1 MSIPSTI
8 EQLATPRPV
17 AQGEVTPQEIRVG
30 QMLLAQS
37 MIALTNRLEA
47 ILGRL
52 EVGDAKFTGDGIAL
66 LEDAIAKAKRPAK
79 APKPRAPK
87 PAPEPTPPPAPAP
100 VEPPAPA
107 ANPAPAALTI
117 TVPADVSRLSHQA
130 YLDGYAA
137 ALVGEARATN
147 PHQGTRG
154 IPAGRRIAWDRGFD
168 DGRAA

>member
-1 MSIPSTI
+1 MIPATI
-8 EQLATPRPV
+8 QDLATPRPT
-17 AQGEVTPQEIRVG
+17 AHGEVLPQEIRVG

-117 TVPADVSRLSHQA
+117 TVPPEISRTAKEA
-130 YLDGYAA
+130 YFDGYAA
-137 ALVGEARATN
+137 GLAGDVRAN

>member
-37 MIALTNRLEA
+37 IIALTKRVEA
-47 ILGRL
+47 VLGRL
-52 EVGDAKFTGDGIAL
+52 EAGDGKFTGDGIAL

-117 TVPADVSRLSHQA
+117 AVPPEISRTAKEA
-130 YLDGYAA
+130 YFDGYAA
-137 ALVGEARATN
+137 GLAGDERAN

>member
-1 MSIPSTI
+1 MIPATI
-8 EQLATPRPV
+8 QDLATPRPT
-17 AQGEVTPQEIRVG
+17 AHGEVLPQEIRVG

-37 MIALTNRLEA
+37 IIALTKRVEA
-47 ILGRL
+47 VLGRL
-52 EVGDAKFTGDGIAL
+52 EAGDGKFTGDGIAL
-66 LEDAIAKAKRPAK
+66 LEDAIAKAKRPVK

-87 PAPEPTPPPAPAP
+87 PAPEQMPPPAPPP

-117 TVPADVSRLSHQA
+117 TVPPEISRTAKEA
-130 YLDGYAA
+130 YFDGYAA
-137 ALVGEARATN
+137 GLAGDARSN

-154 IPAGRRIAWDRGFD
+154 INGGRRLAWDRGFD

>member
-1 MSIPSTI
+1 MIPATI
-8 EQLATPRPV
+8 ADVARPRPV
-17 AQGEVTPQEIRVG
+17 SHGSITDQEYRVG
-30 QMLLAQS
+30 LMLIAQELIAIRAELRALAAVQ
-37 MIALTNRLEA
+37 AE
-47 ILGRL
+47 
-52 EVGDAKFTGDGIAL
+52 
-66 LEDAIAKAKRPAK
+66 
-79 APKPRAPK
+79 APKPVKAARAPRAPK
-87 PAPEPTPPPAPAP
+87 PPPESAPPPAPAP

-107 ANPAPAALTI
+107 PPPKVAPAPTV
-117 TVPADVSRLSHQA
+117 TVPADVSRTAQQA